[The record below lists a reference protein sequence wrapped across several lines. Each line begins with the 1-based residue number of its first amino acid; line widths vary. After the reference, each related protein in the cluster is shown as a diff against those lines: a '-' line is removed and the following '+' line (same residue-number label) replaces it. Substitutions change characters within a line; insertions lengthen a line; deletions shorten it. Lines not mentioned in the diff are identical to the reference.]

1 MGNARP
7 RCYVKRAIE
16 NIHAFYPILY
26 RQNEVQMPEKKP
38 ALFQMSQHF
47 AQEMIPLTS
56 ILSHKGRG
64 SKVEQ

>member
-1 MGNARP
+1 MFGLGSQ
-7 RCYVKRAIE
+7 E
-16 NIHAFYPILY
+16 IL
-26 RQNEVQMPEKKP
+26 VM

-64 SKVEQ
+64 SKVNDWRCRFIRERKQGWAMTGDAE